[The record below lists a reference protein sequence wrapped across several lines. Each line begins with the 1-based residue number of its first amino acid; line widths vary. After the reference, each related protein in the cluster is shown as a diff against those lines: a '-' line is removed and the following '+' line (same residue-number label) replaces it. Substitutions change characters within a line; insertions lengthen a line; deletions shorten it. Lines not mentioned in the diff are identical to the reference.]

1 MSAENRAT
9 ILVVDDNE
17 MNREVLARR
26 LERQGHIIVSAE
38 DGERALQEIGKQPF
52 DLILLDIMMPKMNGY
67 EVLEHLKADPNQR
80 EIPVIVISA
89 LGELE
94 SVVKCIEL
102 GAEDYLFKPF
112 NPILLKAR
120 LNSTLEKKRLRD
132 EFKAGAQAKASPM
145 NSDRLDHVL
154 SSLSAL
160 SAAGSLNDEQQRLLA
175 QIQDTIQKLKQ

>member
-1 MSAENRAT
+1 MSEDNRAT

-17 MNREVLARR
+17 MNREVLSRR
-26 LERQGHIIVSAE
+26 LEKQGHVIVSAE
-38 DGERALQEIGKQPF
+38 DGERALQEIEKQSF
-52 DLILLDIMMPKMNGY
+52 DLILLDIMMPKLNGY
-67 EVLEHLKADPNQR
+67 EVLERLKANPHQR

-89 LGELE
+89 VGELE

-132 EFKAGAQAKASPM
+132 EFNANASPV
-145 NSDRLDHVL
+145 NSELLDQIARH
-154 SSLSAL
+154 LSAL
-160 SAAGSLNDEQQRLLA
+160 VDAGTLNVEQHSLIT
-175 QIQDTIQKLKQ
+175 QIRATIQKLKH

>member
-1 MSAENRAT
+1 MSAANRAT

-26 LERQGHIIVSAE
+26 PERQGYTIISAE
-38 DGERALQEIGKQPF
+38 DGERALQQLQQQSF

-67 EVLEHLKADPNQR
+67 QVLERLKANPFLQER
-80 EIPVIVISA
+80 PVIVISA
-89 LGELE
+89 LDELE

-120 LNSTLEKKRLRD
+120 LNSSLEKKRLRD
-132 EFKAGAQAKASPM
+132 AHKASVHGDGSPHKSELFERVR
-145 NSDRLDHVL
+145 NQLNTLAS
-154 SSLSAL
+154 
-160 SAAGSLNDEQQRLLA
+160 AGSLNDEQQRLIA
-175 QIQDTIQKLKQ
+175 EIHETIQQMTR